1 MLDCTFREA
10 KGIDKY
16 VVWCITIKFAT
27 DPTRPPRRPLSAAS
41 GGSRI
46 RSQELAGEHSAA
58 AAAPTQTRKATKIIG
73 SDGVRRLHGVME
85 ALHDADFASPSSF
98 FFLLLLLSCFLMLS
112 FAVLGVE
119 LSLSCYIVHHHQ
131 ILAGSNTIWD
141 RNG

>member
-46 RSQELAGEHSAA
+46 RSQELAGEHIAA

-73 SDGVRRLHGVME
+73 PDGVRRLHGAME
-85 ALHDADFASPSSF
+85 ALHDAEFASPSSF
-98 FFLLLLLSCFLMLS
+98 FFLITLAELFLDVIVCCFRR
-112 FAVLGVE
+112 G
-119 LSLSCYIVHHHQ
+119 
-131 ILAGSNTIWD
+131 T
-141 RNG
+141 